1 MEWIGLFSIIVV
13 GVVYCMIRGAR
24 EEKKRK
30 AQYRQH
36 LIQDYGKYEVKEYSE
51 EQLKTISR
59 LFEKKLQKDKES
71 QQFHL
76 DDITWNDLDMD
87 TVFALI
93 NHTQSASGAELSYA
107 SSSLPEAGRY
117 ADP

>member
-59 LFEKKLQKDKES
+59 LFEKKL
-71 QQFHL
+71 
-76 DDITWNDLDMD
+76 
-87 TVFALI
+87 
-93 NHTQSASGAELSYA
+93 
-107 SSSLPEAGRY
+107 SSSIWMISPGMIWTWILFLH
-117 ADP
+117 

>member
-51 EQLKTISR
+51 EQL
-59 LFEKKLQKDKES
+59 
-71 QQFHL
+71 
-76 DDITWNDLDMD
+76 
-87 TVFALI
+87 
-93 NHTQSASGAELSYA
+93 
-107 SSSLPEAGRY
+107 
-117 ADP
+117 

>member
-30 AQYRQH
+30 EQYRQH

-71 QQFHL
+71 SSIWMISHGM
-76 DDITWNDLDMD
+76 TWTWML
-87 TVFALI
+87 FL
-93 NHTQSASGAELSYA
+93 H
-107 SSSLPEAGRY
+107 
-117 ADP
+117 